1 MLTNNKSR
9 ISTTIVRRSIFR
21 NFLKPLF
28 VLIFSNYSFDLGK
41 KITFVKIFTFDF
53 LRSTVKYKSKFA
65 PFMHSEEVF
74 ILAIESSCDD
84 TAAAVLRNDVVL
96 SNVVARQSIHE
107 EYGGVVPEL
116 ASRAHQQNIVPVI
129 DVALKKANI
138 TKNQLS
144 AIAFTQGPGLMGSL
158 LVGSSF
164 AKSLAMALNIPLI
177 AVNHMHAHILAH
189 FIDEEGF
196 DKPEFP
202 FLALTISG
210 GHTQIVKVN
219 DFFNME
225 IIGETTDDAVGEAF
239 DKTAKILGFP
249 YPGGPLIDQYAK
261 DGNPKKFAFTKP
273 RIPGLNF
280 SFSGLK
286 TQILYFV
293 QKNVLENPNFI
304 EENKADIC
312 ASVQHTI
319 IEILMDKLKLA
330 VAETGI
336 RQIAIGGGVS
346 ANTGIRQTLKDA
358 ENKYGWK
365 TFVPKF
371 EYTTDNAAMIG
382 IVGYQKYLHD
392 KFSDANV
399 VSKARIEF

>member
-1 MLTNNKSR
+1 MQNS
-9 ISTTIVRRSIFR
+9 
-21 NFLKPLF
+21 
-28 VLIFSNYSFDLGK
+28 
-41 KITFVKIFTFDF
+41 
-53 LRSTVKYKSKFA
+53 
-65 PFMHSEEVF
+65 EVF

-84 TAAAVLRNDVVL
+84 TAAAVLHNDKVL
-96 SNVVARQSIHE
+96 SNVVANQLIHNQ
-107 EYGGVVPEL
+107 YGGVVPEL

-129 DVALKKANI
+129 DAALRKANVQ
-138 TKNQLS
+138 KEQLT

-164 AKSLAMALNIPLI
+164 SKSLSLALNIPLI

-219 DFFNME
+219 GFFDME

-239 DKTAKILGFP
+239 DKSAKILGLP
-249 YPGGPLIDQYAK
+249 YPGGPLVDKYAK
-261 DGNPKKFAFTKP
+261 EGNPKAFAFTKP
-273 RIPGLNF
+273 KVPGLDF

-286 TQILYFV
+286 TAILYFI
-293 QKNVLENPNFI
+293 QKKKLENPNFI
-304 EENKADIC
+304 EENLNDIC
-312 ASVQHTI
+312 ASIQYTI

-330 VAETGI
+330 VKETGI
-336 RQIAIGGGVS
+336 TQIAIGGGVS
-346 ANTGIRQTLKDA
+346 ANSGIRTRLK
-358 ENKYGWK
+358 ESESKYGWK

-382 IVGYQKYLHD
+382 IVGYQKYLSNR
-392 KFSDANV
+392 FETQAV
-399 VSKARIEF
+399 VSKARIQF

>member
-1 MLTNNKSR
+1 MS
-9 ISTTIVRRSIFR
+9 
-21 NFLKPLF
+21 
-28 VLIFSNYSFDLGK
+28 
-41 KITFVKIFTFDF
+41 
-53 LRSTVKYKSKFA
+53 YKD
-65 PFMHSEEVF
+65 VF

-84 TAAAVLRNDVVL
+84 TAAAVLQNDKVL
-96 SNVVARQSIHE
+96 SNVVAGQKIHE

-129 DVALKKANI
+129 DMALKKANVD
-138 TKNQLS
+138 KSQLS

-158 LVGSSF
+158 LVGTSF
-164 AKSLAMALNIPLI
+164 AKSLSMALNIPLI

-189 FIDEEGF
+189 FIDEVGF

-239 DKTAKILGFP
+239 DKSAKIMGLP
-249 YPGGPLIDQYAK
+249 YPGGPLIDKFAK
-261 DGNPKKFAFTKP
+261 EGNPKAYQFTKP
-273 RIPGLNF
+273 KVPGLNF

-286 TQILYFV
+286 TQILYFI
-293 QKNVLENPNFI
+293 QKNVAENANFI

-312 ASVQHTI
+312 ASIQHTI
-319 IEILMDKLKLA
+319 IEILIEKLKMA

-336 RQIAIGGGVS
+336 KQIAIGGGVS
-346 ANTGIRQTLKDA
+346 ANSGIRQTLKEA

-382 IVGYQKYLHD
+382 IVGYQKYLSQ
-392 KFSDANV
+392 KFNDASV